1 MSRMSIYALMLA
13 ASAALAAPAG
23 AQQAQVALGEPVSV
37 ETLAMAIAFERAKEK
52 GVDLKITSF
61 SKEELAVQ
69 AVISGQAQIG
79 IATPYS
85 VMQKSQG
92 TVKNLVSLTR
102 LVFFP
107 IVEKATYKTWKD
119 LNGQPFTFHARG
131 SGTEAIGNIMAK
143 RQGIQFGQRNYISGS
158 DNRIVALM
166 NGQIKATILDLPNT
180 KILMEKAGDRFAALP
195 GVENPSSDEILF
207 ARTDWIEK
215 NKDKVDILVKEFVN
229 LWDEMAEEPGDH
241 RDRARQARHA
251 EGSAEGNRGQDHG
264 LLHHR
269 RQGRPLQDRRRRRRQ
284 GGLRILHRSRPAHRL
299 ARRAEDRR
307 FLVPRALRQGGQEVA
322 DFLVSR
328 GNASATV
335 SRSHCFH
342 RNNLQQEARRL
353 WRATIVPPL

>member
-1 MSRMSIYALMLA
+1 MSRLSIYALILA
-13 ASAALAAPAG
+13 ASAALAAPAS

-37 ETLAMAIAFERAKEK
+37 ETLAMAIAFERAREK

-92 TVKNLVSLTR
+92 TIKNLVTLTR

-107 IVEKATYKTWKD
+107 IVEKAAYKSWKD
-119 LNGQPFTFHARG
+119 LDGQPFTFHARG

-143 RQGIQFGQRNYISGS
+143 RQGIQFGQRNYIAGS

-180 KILMEKAGDRFAALP
+180 KILMEKASDRFATLP

-207 ARTDWIEK
+207 ARTDWLDK
-215 NKDKVDILVKEFVN
+215 NKDKADILVAEFVK
-229 LWDEMAEEPGDH
+229 LWDEMQKNPGIIEQERVKRGMLKDLPKEIVEKTT
-241 RDRARQARHA
+241 AFYTTGVK
-251 EGSAEGNRGQDHG
+251 EG
-264 LLHHR
+264 LYKT
-269 RQGRPLQDRRRRRRQ
+269 
-284 GGLRILHRSRPAHRL
+284 GGGDA
-299 ARRAEDRR
+299 AK
-307 FLVPRALRQGGQEVA
+307 A
-322 DFLVSR
+322 DFEFYGEAGQLTGSNLKVEDFWYL
-328 GNASATV
+328 APYDKAT
-335 SRSHCFH
+335 
-342 RNNLQQEARRL
+342 NK
-353 WRATIVPPL
+353 

>member
-1 MSRMSIYALMLA
+1 MSHLSIYALILA
-13 ASAALAAPAG
+13 ASAALAAPAS

-37 ETLAMAIAFERAKEK
+37 ETLAMAIAFERAREK
-52 GVDLKITSF
+52 GVDVKITSF

-92 TVKNLVSLTR
+92 TIKNLVTLTR

-107 IVEKATYKTWKD
+107 IVEKATYKSWKD

-143 RQGIQFGQRNYISGS
+143 RQGIQFGQRNYIAGS

-180 KILMEKAGDRFAALP
+180 KILMEKASDRFATLP

-207 ARTDWIEK
+207 ARTDWLDK
-215 NKDKVDILVKEFVN
+215 NKDKADILVAEFVK
-229 LWDEMAEEPGDH
+229 LWDEMQKNPGMIEQERVKRGMLKDLPKEIVEKTT
-241 RDRARQARHA
+241 AFYTTGVK
-251 EGSAEGNRGQDHG
+251 EG
-264 LLHHR
+264 LYKI
-269 RQGRPLQDRRRRRRQ
+269 
-284 GGLRILHRSRPAHRL
+284 GGGDA
-299 ARRAEDRR
+299 AK
-307 FLVPRALRQGGQEVA
+307 A
-322 DFLVSR
+322 DFEFY
-328 GNASATV
+328 G
-335 SRSHCFH
+335 
-342 RNNLQQEARRL
+342 EAGQL
-353 WRATIVPPL
+353 TGSDLKVEDFWYLAPYDKAVKK

>member
-1 MSRMSIYALMLA
+1 MSRLSIYALILA
-13 ASAALAAPAG
+13 ASAALAAPAS

-37 ETLAMAIAFERAKEK
+37 ETLAMAIAFERAREK

-92 TVKNLVSLTR
+92 TIKNLVTLTR

-107 IVEKATYKTWKD
+107 IVEKATYKSWKD
-119 LNGQPFTFHARG
+119 LDGQPFTFHARG

-180 KILMEKAGDRFAALP
+180 KILMEKASDRFATLP

-207 ARTDWIEK
+207 ARTDWLDK
-215 NKDKVDILVKEFVN
+215 NKDKADILVAEFVK
-229 LWDEMAEEPGDH
+229 LWDEMQKNPGIIEQERVKRGMLKDLPKEVVEKTT
-241 RDRARQARHA
+241 AFYTTGVK
-251 EGSAEGNRGQDHG
+251 EGLYKIGGSDAAKSDFEFYGEAGQLTGSNLKVEDFWY
-264 LLHHR
+264 
-269 RQGRPLQDRRRRRRQ
+269 
-284 GGLRILHRSRPAHRL
+284 L
-299 ARRAEDRR
+299 APYDKA
-307 FLVPRALRQGGQEVA
+307 VKK
-322 DFLVSR
+322 
-328 GNASATV
+328 
-335 SRSHCFH
+335 
-342 RNNLQQEARRL
+342 
-353 WRATIVPPL
+353 

>member
-1 MSRMSIYALMLA
+1 MSRLSVYALMLA
-13 ASAALAAPAG
+13 AAAVATAPAQ

-52 GVDLKITSF
+52 GVDTKVTSF

-92 TVKNLVSLTR
+92 TIKNLVSLTR

-107 IVEKATYKTWKD
+107 IVEKNTYKSWKD

-180 KILMEKAGDRFAALP
+180 KILMEKAGDRFMILP
-195 GVENPSSDEILF
+195 GIDNPASDEILF
-207 ARTDWIEK
+207 ARVDWIEK
-215 NKDKVDILVKEFVN
+215 NKDKADILVAEFVK
-229 LWDEMAEEPGDH
+229 LWDEMAKDPGIIEQE
-241 RDRARQARHA
+241 RVKR
-251 EGSAEGNRGQDHG
+251 G
-264 LLHHR
+264 LLKDLPKEVVEKTTAFYTT
-269 RQGRPLQDRRRRRRQ
+269 GVKEGLYKI
-284 GGLRILHRSRPAHRL
+284 GGGEA
-299 ARRAEDRR
+299 AAK
-307 FLVPRALRQGGQEVA
+307 A
-322 DFLVSR
+322 DFEFYGEAGQLTGDLKVDDFWY
-328 GNASATV
+328 NASFDKATKK
-335 SRSHCFH
+335 
-342 RNNLQQEARRL
+342 
-353 WRATIVPPL
+353 

>member
-13 ASAALAAPAG
+13 AGAALAAPAS

-61 SKEELAVQ
+61 SKEELAIQ

-92 TVKNLVSLTR
+92 TIKNLVSLTR

-119 LNGQPFTFHARG
+119 LDGQPFTFHARG

-143 RQGIQFGQRNYISGS
+143 RQNIKFGQRNYISGS

-195 GVENPSSDEILF
+195 GIDNPSSDEILF
-207 ARTDWIEK
+207 ARQDWLDK
-215 NKDKVDILVKEFVN
+215 NKDKADILVAEFVK
-229 LWDEMAEEPGDH
+229 LWGEMQKDPAIIETERVKRGMLKDLPKEITSKTTDFYTTGVKEGLYKIGGGD
-241 RDRARQARHA
+241 AAK
-251 EGSAEGNRGQDHG
+251 
-264 LLHHR
+264 
-269 RQGRPLQDRRRRRRQ
+269 
-284 GGLRILHRSRPAHRL
+284 
-299 ARRAEDRR
+299 
-307 FLVPRALRQGGQEVA
+307 A
-322 DFLVSR
+322 DFEFYTEAGQLTGSDLKVEDFWYL
-328 GNASATV
+328 APYDKATKK
-335 SRSHCFH
+335 
-342 RNNLQQEARRL
+342 
-353 WRATIVPPL
+353 

>member
-1 MSRMSIYALMLA
+1 MSHLSIYALILA
-13 ASAALAAPAG
+13 ASAALAAPAS

-37 ETLAMAIAFERAKEK
+37 ETLAMAIAFERAREK

-85 VMQKSQG
+85 VMQKSKG

-107 IVEKATYKTWKD
+107 IVDKASYKSWKD

-143 RQGIQFGQRNYISGS
+143 RQGIEFGQRNYIAGS

-180 KILMEKAGDRFAALP
+180 KILMEKAGDRFMALP

-207 ARTDWIEK
+207 ARTDWLDK
-215 NKDKVDILVKEFVN
+215 NKDKADILVAEFVK
-229 LWDEMAEEPGDH
+229 LWDEMQKDPAIIEQERVKRGMLKDLPKEIVEKTTAFYTTGVK
-241 RDRARQARHA
+241 
-251 EGSAEGNRGQDHG
+251 EG
-264 LLHHR
+264 LYKT
-269 RQGRPLQDRRRRRRQ
+269 
-284 GGLRILHRSRPAHRL
+284 GGAD
-299 ARRAEDRR
+299 AAK
-307 FLVPRALRQGGQEVA
+307 A
-322 DFLVSR
+322 DFEFYTEAGQLTGSPAELKVEDFWYL
-328 GNASATV
+328 APYDKATKK
-335 SRSHCFH
+335 
-342 RNNLQQEARRL
+342 
-353 WRATIVPPL
+353 

>member
-1 MSRMSIYALMLA
+1 MSHLSIYALILA
-13 ASAALAAPAG
+13 AGAALAAPAS

-37 ETLAMAIAFERAKEK
+37 ETLAMAIAFERAREK

-85 VMQKSQG
+85 VMQKSKG

-107 IVEKATYKTWKD
+107 IVDKASYKSWKD

-143 RQGIQFGQRNYISGS
+143 RQGIEFGQRNYIAGS

-180 KILMEKAGDRFAALP
+180 KILMEKAGDRFMALP

-207 ARTDWIEK
+207 ARTDWLDK
-215 NKDKVDILVKEFVN
+215 NKDKADILVAEFVK
-229 LWDEMAEEPGDH
+229 LWDEMQKNPAVIEQERVKRGMLKDLPKEIVEKTTAFYTTGVK
-241 RDRARQARHA
+241 
-251 EGSAEGNRGQDHG
+251 EG
-264 LLHHR
+264 LYKT
-269 RQGRPLQDRRRRRRQ
+269 
-284 GGLRILHRSRPAHRL
+284 GGAD
-299 ARRAEDRR
+299 AAK
-307 FLVPRALRQGGQEVA
+307 A
-322 DFLVSR
+322 DFEFYTEAGQLTGSPAELKVEDFWYL
-328 GNASATV
+328 APYDKATKK
-335 SRSHCFH
+335 
-342 RNNLQQEARRL
+342 
-353 WRATIVPPL
+353 

>member
-1 MSRMSIYALMLA
+1 MSHLSIYALILA
-13 ASAALAAPAG
+13 ASAALAAPAS

-52 GVDLKITSF
+52 GVDVKITSF

-92 TVKNLVSLTR
+92 TIKNLVTLTR

-107 IVEKATYKTWKD
+107 VVDKATYKSWKD

-166 NGQIKATILDLPNT
+166 NGQIKATILDLANT
-180 KILMEKAGDRFAALP
+180 NILMEKAGDRFAKLP
-195 GVENPSSDEILF
+195 GVDNPASDEILF
-207 ARTDWIEK
+207 ARTDWLDK
-215 NKDKVDILVKEFVN
+215 NKDKADILVAEFVK
-229 LWDEMAEEPGDH
+229 LWDEMQKNPGIIEQERVKRGMLKDLPKEVVEKTT
-241 RDRARQARHA
+241 AFYTTGVK
-251 EGSAEGNRGQDHG
+251 EGLYKAGGGDAAKSDFEFYGEAGQLTGSNLKVEDFWY
-264 LLHHR
+264 
-269 RQGRPLQDRRRRRRQ
+269 
-284 GGLRILHRSRPAHRL
+284 L
-299 ARRAEDRR
+299 APYDKA
-307 FLVPRALRQGGQEVA
+307 VKK
-322 DFLVSR
+322 
-328 GNASATV
+328 
-335 SRSHCFH
+335 
-342 RNNLQQEARRL
+342 
-353 WRATIVPPL
+353 

>member
-1 MSRMSIYALMLA
+1 MSRLSIYALILA
-13 ASAALAAPAG
+13 ASAALAAPAS

-37 ETLAMAIAFERAKEK
+37 ETLAMAIAFERAREK

-92 TVKNLVSLTR
+92 TIKNLVTLTR

-107 IVEKATYKTWKD
+107 IVEKATYKSWKD
-119 LNGQPFTFHARG
+119 LDGQPFTFHARG

-180 KILMEKAGDRFAALP
+180 KILMEKASDRFATLP

-207 ARTDWIEK
+207 ARTDWLDK
-215 NKDKVDILVKEFVN
+215 NKDKADILVAEFVK
-229 LWDEMAEEPGDH
+229 LWDEMQKNPGIIEQERVKRGMLKDLPKEVVEKTT
-241 RDRARQARHA
+241 AFYTTGVK
-251 EGSAEGNRGQDHG
+251 EG
-264 LLHHR
+264 LYKT
-269 RQGRPLQDRRRRRRQ
+269 
-284 GGLRILHRSRPAHRL
+284 GGGDA
-299 ARRAEDRR
+299 AK
-307 FLVPRALRQGGQEVA
+307 A
-322 DFLVSR
+322 DFEFYGEAGQLTGS
-328 GNASATV
+328 
-335 SRSHCFH
+335 
-342 RNNLQQEARRL
+342 NLKVEDFWYLAPYDK
-353 WRATIVPPL
+353 AVKK